1 MLLQAGGATD
11 PPTPEPGVAIKGAD
25 MALLSAVRKI
35 GERVASMRGE
45 GFDRPPV
52 AVRAPE
58 ELRAAAAEIR
68 AYNIVSRHRLEARG
82 RAWSDVGLGAPTLPS
97 RLYLALASDVQGV
110 GLDPG
115 ADRLLF
121 APDRLTES
129 DFFQESDKRDE
140 SPATLLLLTGVR
152 VDEPLTAH
160 LLMHLRQRERLG
172 GEFLGES
179 TDALL
184 ARAAW
189 AEGEANVLSIRYL
202 FEGMGLEDDILES
215 GVEPA
220 EVLGGALVPPG
231 IVDLGG
237 PEAALLR
244 FVYVDGFHQAVEVY
258 KSDGWAG
265 LTRRL
270 KDDPTTRGVLH
281 PNATFPA
288 PHRFPE
294 PVEPPVEGLHLIDT
308 DVLGEQGVITL
319 ISNTT
324 GKDDLALQAGDGWA
338 GDRLRRWES
347 ENGGAITEWLTRW
360 ARPEDVEDIDYAFA
374 RSLVVRFG
382 RESPAGPETGVRVLR
397 TPDHVIRLERAPQ
410 AFRVLIGSGAA
421 GEALGAQPAPEEAN
435 EAAPVDRAG

>member
-1 MLLQAGGATD
+1 MLLQAGGSTD

-179 TDALL
+179 TESNPPRSWVVRWFRQGLSTL
-184 ARAAW
+184 AVRK
-189 AEGEANVLSIRYL
+189 
-202 FEGMGLEDDILES
+202 
-215 GVEPA
+215 PHC
-220 EVLGGALVPPG
+220 
-231 IVDLGG
+231 
-237 PEAALLR
+237 
-244 FVYVDGFHQAVEVY
+244 FVSSTSTGF
-258 KSDGWAG
+258 
-265 LTRRL
+265 TRRS
-270 KDDPTTRGVLH
+270 KSTRAKV
-281 PNATFPA
+281 
-288 PHRFPE
+288 
-294 PVEPPVEGLHLIDT
+294 
-308 DVLGEQGVITL
+308 
-319 ISNTT
+319 
-324 GKDDLALQAGDGWA
+324 
-338 GDRLRRWES
+338 
-347 ENGGAITEWLTRW
+347 
-360 ARPEDVEDIDYAFA
+360 
-374 RSLVVRFG
+374 G
-382 RESPAGPETGVRVLR
+382 RV
-397 TPDHVIRLERAPQ
+397 
-410 AFRVLIGSGAA
+410 
-421 GEALGAQPAPEEAN
+421 
-435 EAAPVDRAG
+435 